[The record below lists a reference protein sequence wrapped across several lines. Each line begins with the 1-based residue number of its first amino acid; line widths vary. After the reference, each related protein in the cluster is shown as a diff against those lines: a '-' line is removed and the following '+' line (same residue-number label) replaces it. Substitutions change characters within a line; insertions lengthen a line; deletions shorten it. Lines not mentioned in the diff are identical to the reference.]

1 MPPPSKWISA
11 MSYDDVRDAVRSLV
25 ARPVQSILV
34 VCILGI
40 GIGVV
45 LFTLNLI
52 NAMILRPLP
61 YPDESRLVAVG
72 GERESGVGIGG
83 MRSADFR
90 RLDAELDAIQSWGVH
105 TELPVSLG
113 HAGSVTRVQGAAV
126 SAQVFDVLQVAPAL
140 GRSFRADEDRHAAG
154 LTVVI
159 SDRLWRN
166 LFAARQDVLGSALRV
181 NGENASIIG
190 VMPPGFG
197 FPEVADV
204 WLPARLDPNDSDG
217 VDVVARLKPGID
229 VQQASQQLQAVST
242 RLGDELEI
250 SRQKR
255 EYIAKPLAYRFVD
268 EATRAYLYLMLG
280 ASLIVLILACAN
292 VSNLFLIQAIGR
304 SGEFALR
311 STLGATRMQ
320 IFWRQLVECTLV
332 SLIATLVALAIA
344 QLGVQWVVGAFAR
357 AGSPPPTSLHIGLD
371 VRVLLLAM
379 VMAVMATLLAGLLPA
394 RRASGV
400 NLQRVLRQGEAA
412 SGGARL
418 GRVSSAL
425 VVAEVALT
433 VLLLVAAGVFIHN
446 LQKMAERDLGT
457 RVPADQITLAQVQL
471 HPERFTDA
479 DALVQVLNRLGQE
492 LKAEPGFATVSLAD
506 AVPGV
511 YAGSS
516 ERIAAQGRAE
526 PASGY
531 PNTQVGAVDGDFL
544 AHYGIALKSGR
555 AFGPGDRRDTLP
567 VAIVDDR
574 LAALLWPNED
584 PLGKVL
590 VMNADR
596 DGSERRR
603 VVGLVGPVH
612 LAPAGAAPAP
622 AVLVPISQRPPNA
635 LYMAVRATE
644 GSHGMEPRLHALALR
659 AHPDV
664 ELSEVRTHALA
675 VEMSRTGD
683 RVLTQIF
690 TALGAVALIL
700 AASGLYGVMAYTTRM
715 RVREIGV
722 RRAIGAPSWRIAL
735 DVLKRV
741 GWQLGIGVAIG
752 VSLAVPWTLPLVE
765 ANGSGDLPVGVFIW
779 SLLILMLVTL
789 LAALLPIQRAL
800 RVQPVEA
807 LRHG

>member
-11 MSYDDVRDAVRSLV
+11 MSYDDFKDAVRSL
-25 ARPVQSILV
+25 ATRPVQSILV

-52 NAMILRPLP
+52 NAMVLRPLP
-61 YPDESRLVAVG
+61 YPDEARLVAVG
-72 GERESGVGIGG
+72 GERESGVGVGG
-83 MRSADFR
+83 MRSSDFR
-90 RLDAELDAIQSWGVH
+90 RLGTELDAFESWGVH
-105 TELPVSLG
+105 SELPVSLG
-113 HAGSVTRVQGAAV
+113 HAGAVTRVQGAAV
-126 SAQVFDVLQVAPAL
+126 SAQVFNVLSVAPAL
-140 GRSFRADEDRHAAG
+140 GRTFSDDEDRHGAG
-154 LTVVI
+154 LAVVI
-159 SDRLWRN
+159 SDRLWRTA
-166 LFAARQDVLGSALRV
+166 FSTRQDVLGSPLRV

-197 FPEVADV
+197 FPQVADV

-217 VDVVARLKPGID
+217 VDVVAKLKPGID
-229 VQQASQQLQAVST
+229 VQQASQQLKAVSS

-250 SRQKR
+250 TRQKR

-304 SGEFALR
+304 SGEFALH
-311 STLGATRMQ
+311 STLGATRAQ
-320 IFWRQLVECTLV
+320 IFGRQLVECTLV
-332 SLIATLVALAIA
+332 SLIATALALVVA
-344 QLGVQWVVGAFAR
+344 QIGVHWVVGAFAR
-357 AGSPPPTSLHIGLD
+357 AGSPPPTSLYIGLD
-371 VRVLLLAM
+371 ARVLVLAM
-379 VMAVMATLLAGLLPA
+379 GMSIMTTVLAGMLPA

-412 SGGARL
+412 SGGAKL
-418 GRVSSAL
+418 GRLSSSL

-446 LQKMAERDLGT
+446 LQKMAERDLGS
-457 RVPADQITLAQVQL
+457 RVPADQIILAQVQL
-471 HPERFTDA
+471 HPERFPED
-479 DALVQVLNRLGQE
+479 DQLVQVLDRLGHD
-492 LKAEPGFATVSLAD
+492 LRSEPGLVAVSLAD

-511 YAGSS
+511 DAGSS
-516 ERIAAQGRAE
+516 ERIAALGRAE
-526 PASGY
+526 PASGF
-531 PNTQVGAVDGDFL
+531 PNAQVGVVDAGFL
-544 AHYGIALKSGR
+544 ASYGIELKAGR

-567 VAIVDDR
+567 VAIVDTR
-574 LAALLWPNED
+574 LAELLWPGED
-584 PLGKVL
+584 PVGKVL

-603 VVGLVGPVH
+603 VVGLVNALH
-612 LAPAGAAPAP
+612 LSPAGAPFTP
-622 AVLVPISQRPPNA
+622 AVLVPVTQRPPNT
-635 LYMAVRATE
+635 LYVAARSAA
-644 GSHGMEPRLHALALR
+644 GLHGIEQRLRTLVTR
-659 AHPDV
+659 THPDI
-664 ELSEVRTHALA
+664 EISDVRSHALA
-675 VEMSRTGD
+675 VELARTGD

-722 RRAIGAPSWRIAL
+722 RRAIGAPSWRIAV

-741 GWQLGIGVAIG
+741 SWQLGIGLVIG
-752 VSLAVPWTLPLVE
+752 ISLAVPWTLTIVE
-765 ANGSGDLPVGVFIW
+765 ANGSEDLPLGVFVW
-779 SLLILMLVTL
+779 SLLVLMMVTV
-789 LAALLPIQRAL
+789 LAALVPILRAL